1 MPYSL
6 DNFLEMAAVPPA
18 DQPVQQIEA
27 APRLQLQEGSIQSC
41 SGYLKRRTTILKR
54 WKKGWISVDPG
65 KCSPLAS
72 SSSR

>member
-1 MPYSL
+1 
-6 DNFLEMAAVPPA
+6 MAAPSSA
-18 DQPVQQIEA
+18 DQPVQQLEA

-65 KCSPLAS
+65 KARPLYDKLNL
-72 SSSR
+72 